1 MSRCRSWYKS
11 RLRNTSTEYP
21 FRLSATRHKDRPA
34 ARPHYRAAWLSL
46 FAMLMIFI
54 GPLVSQS
61 MPMDQHAGMSMSMP
75 ATMDMSADSHAHH
88 GGEHAMPA
96 DTGMSDHALWAKCG
110 YCTLLFSCPALPQV
124 VELVSATPPRPGDFF
139 ALPPLHGHARKSI
152 FPNAR
157 SRAPPTFITA

>member
-1 MSRCRSWYKS
+1 M
-11 RLRNTSTEYP
+11 
-21 FRLSATRHKDRPA
+21 SATRRNDRPPA
-34 ARPHYRAAWLSL
+34 PRHYRGAWLSL

-88 GGEHAMPA
+88 SSEHAMPA

-124 VELVSATPPRPGDFF
+124 VELVAAPRQGPVTSSRWRHCTAMHANRFSPTPEAGRRQRSSRHNRKKDFTIARGPG
-139 ALPPLHGHARKSI
+139 L
-152 FPNAR
+152 
-157 SRAPPTFITA
+157 RAICAV

>member
-1 MSRCRSWYKS
+1 M
-11 RLRNTSTEYP
+11 
-21 FRLSATRHKDRPA
+21 SATRHKDRPA

-124 VELVSATPPRPGDFF
+124 VALVSATPPRPGDFF

>member
-1 MSRCRSWYKS
+1 
-11 RLRNTSTEYP
+11 
-21 FRLSATRHKDRPA
+21 
-34 ARPHYRAAWLSL
+34 
-46 FAMLMIFI
+46 MLMIFI

>member
-1 MSRCRSWYKS
+1 M
-11 RLRNTSTEYP
+11 
-21 FRLSATRHKDRPA
+21 SATRHKDSPA
-34 ARPHYRAAWLSL
+34 APPHYRAAWLSL

-75 ATMDMSADSHAHH
+75 ATMGMSTDSHAHH
-88 GGEHAMPA
+88 GGEYAMPA